1 MTVGLPLPE
10 NGRLIAEPCTAVRIW
25 VHLAWRAA
33 SSLIVSTSLML
44 ASSAVRASCSVGV
57 VLGIAA

>member
-1 MTVGLPLPE
+1 MPE
-10 NGRLIAEPCTAVRIW
+10 KGRLIAEPCTSVRIS

-33 SSLIVSTSLML
+33 SSLIVSTSLMSVR
-44 ASSAVRASCSVGV
+44 SSVRAVCCAGV